1 MINNKFITIFPR
13 LIQEASK
20 SQIKCQLAAALI
32 KGQKLLSK
40 PCSNALRNVCRGFAC
55 GSLHAEAHAILDY
68 FGRDLSYS
76 SKNGGSF
83 YIPKDK
89 KIKCDLIVIRINKDE
104 KICTSRPCY
113 NCLNMMKAV
122 GIRKVYYTDNDE
134 KIICENVK
142 DMISIN
148 ASSVTRLIHRLR
160 TDKNHSDIDFFENL
174 LRTLFPDKIKKT
186 NLEYFLQYDLS
197 NVLPKHQWFIGENKI
212 IIILNRENKEIVK
225 SKIID

>member
-1 MINNKFITIFPR
+1 MYFKLQDEKNCPIINFFPYLDPALKFTK
-13 LIQEASK
+13 E
-20 SQIKCQLAAALI
+20 
-32 KGQKLLSK
+32 
-40 PCSNALRNVCRGFAC
+40 
-55 GSLHAEAHAILDY
+55 
-68 FGRDLSYS
+68 
-76 SKNGGSF
+76 
-83 YIPKDK
+83 K
-89 KIKCDLIVIRINKDE
+89 KVKCDLIVIRINKDE

-148 ASSVTRLIHRLR
+148 ASSVTRLIHRLQ
-160 TDKNHSDIDFFENL
+160 TDKNHSDNDFFENL

-212 IIILNRENKEIVK
+212 IIIFNRENKEIVK